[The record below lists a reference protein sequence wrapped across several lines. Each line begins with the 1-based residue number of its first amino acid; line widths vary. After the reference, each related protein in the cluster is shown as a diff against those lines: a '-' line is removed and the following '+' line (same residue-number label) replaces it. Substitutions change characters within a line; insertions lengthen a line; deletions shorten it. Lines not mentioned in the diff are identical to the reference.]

1 MVSHYRTYSI
11 TIIIII
17 INIGIHNCFG
27 SQRLFIWALLAALC
41 LHYTRADVSQL
52 VKSGNGFVYDVPKVS
67 ELELELNNEFPTGQ
81 EFPQDA
87 IPVAPSDA
95 ELGQAEAVEE
105 LPQPSAASDDSAAYA
120 SSKGHGY
127 AYRVPSRRFKS

>member
-1 MVSHYRTYSI
+1 M
-11 TIIIII
+11 
-17 INIGIHNCFG
+17 
-27 SQRLFIWALLAALC
+27 RLFIWALLAALC

-95 ELGQAEAVEE
+95 ELGQAEAVEK

>member
-1 MVSHYRTYSI
+1 MSRELNKKSLRAVVDRRE
-11 TIIIII
+11 
-17 INIGIHNCFG
+17 
-27 SQRLFIWALLAALC
+27 RLFIWTLLAAAALC
-41 LHYTRADVSQL
+41 LHWAKADVSQL
-52 VKSGNGFVYDVPKVS
+52 VQSGNGFVYDVPRVS

-95 ELGQAEAVEE
+95 ELGQLEE
-105 LPQPSAASDDSAAYA
+105 QEPVADESAAYA
-120 SSKGHGY
+120 SSKSHGY

>member
-1 MVSHYRTYSI
+1 M
-11 TIIIII
+11 
-17 INIGIHNCFG
+17 
-27 SQRLFIWALLAALC
+27 RLFIVALLAVLC
-41 LHYTRADVSQL
+41 LHWTQADVSQL
-52 VKSGNGFVYDVPKVS
+52 VQSGNGFVYDVPKVS

-95 ELGQAEAVEE
+95 ELGQAEPAEE
-105 LPQPSAASDDSAAYA
+105 LPEQLAASDDSAAYA

>member
-1 MVSHYRTYSI
+1 MQRW
-11 TIIIII
+11 
-17 INIGIHNCFG
+17 
-27 SQRLFIWALLAALC
+27 RLFVWFLLAALC
-41 LHYTRADVSQL
+41 LHWAKADVSQL
-52 VKSGNGFVYDVPKVS
+52 VQSGNGFVYDVPRVS

-95 ELGQAEAVEE
+95 ELGQLEE
-105 LPQPSAASDDSAAYA
+105 EPVASATSDESAAYA
-120 SSKGHGY
+120 SSKSHGY

>member
-1 MVSHYRTYSI
+1 MRW
-11 TIIIII
+11 
-17 INIGIHNCFG
+17 
-27 SQRLFIWALLAALC
+27 FIWALLAALC
-41 LHYTRADVSQL
+41 LHQTRADVSQL

-95 ELGQAEAVEE
+95 ELGQAEAAEE
-105 LPQPSAASDDSAAYA
+105 LPQPSAASEDRAASDDSAAYA